1 MLKTINTRRSV
12 RKFRSTPVGDKDIH
26 DLLEAAMNAPSAVNE
41 QAWQFVVMSG
51 KVLDEFLSINGN
63 TPKTA
68 TVAILVC
75 QDFPAEKAKGYSV
88 QDCAAA
94 TQNILLAAHAKRL
107 SAVWTTVFLNNVKA
121 IQLLLNIPETFNPS
135 PAYPSAIVPRAKRK
149 QPAGLTRKKY
159 IANPGKKF
167 TVHHFLCKY
176 LPRIRY
182 NLNSLQHL

>member
-1 MLKTINTRRSV
+1 
-12 RKFRSTPVGDKDIH
+12 
-26 DLLEAAMNAPSAVNE
+26 MNAPSAVNE

-107 SAVWTTVFLNNVKA
+107 SAVWTTIFLNNVKA
-121 IQLLLNIPETFNPS
+121 IQLLLNIPESVQPFSCVPVG
-135 PAYPSAIVPRAKRK
+135 YSAEGEKNTTSRFDE
-149 QPAGLTRKKY
+149 KK
-159 IANPGKKF
+159 
-167 TVHHFLCKY
+167 VH
-176 LPRIRY
+176 RQ
-182 NLNSLQHL
+182 SW